1 MTAPCHYL
9 LLMTL
14 WGWKVSASLKMFLPA
29 IQLVL
34 VAVAKVKLVE
44 EREFFFFSCENRNVL
59 CKSSVPLCTF

>member
-14 WGWKVSASLKMFLPA
+14 WGRKVSASLKMFLPA

-44 EREFFFFSCENRNVL
+44 EREVFFSCENRNVL